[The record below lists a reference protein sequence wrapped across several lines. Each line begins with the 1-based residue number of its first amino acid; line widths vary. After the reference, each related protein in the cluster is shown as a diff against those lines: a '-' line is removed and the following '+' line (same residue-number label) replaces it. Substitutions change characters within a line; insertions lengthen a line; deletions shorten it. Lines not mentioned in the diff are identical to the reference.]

1 MAKSTKFMIIITLFI
16 LCAFICI
23 STNPSKTQYT
33 TWVKEEYLTSTT
45 MNSIGLA
52 EVFVHLA
59 GSSLIKESTSS
70 KNYALFTIYDTQFY
84 DTHFKVVGILNHFIP
99 LSEFNE

>member
-1 MAKSTKFMIIITLFI
+1 MPKSTKFIIITTLLV

-23 STNPSKTQYT
+23 STNPTNVQYT
-33 TWVKEEYLTSTT
+33 NWVKEEYLTSTT
-45 MNSIGLA
+45 SDSIGLA

-70 KNYALFTIYDTQFY
+70 KNYVLFTIYDTKFY
-84 DTHFKVVGILNHFIP
+84 NTHFKVVGILNHFIP